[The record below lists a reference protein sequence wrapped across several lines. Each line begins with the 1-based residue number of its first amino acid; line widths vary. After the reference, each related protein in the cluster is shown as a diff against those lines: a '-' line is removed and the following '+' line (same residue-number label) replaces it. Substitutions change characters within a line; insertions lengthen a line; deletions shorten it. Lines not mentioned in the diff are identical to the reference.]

1 VTDARPRPRWIRPLG
16 ALLAG
21 ASVLALLAGPAGLD
35 RLRAASA
42 GEREPVVCRF
52 RASTGLPCLG
62 CGGTRALERMAEG
75 DLRGALAAN
84 PLGAFTGLAL
94 WLLAAAGTWAALSG
108 RARPLGLALGMLVTL
123 APGAFV
129 WNLVWWWQSLPPG
142 GPMR

>member
-1 VTDARPRPRWIRPLG
+1 VTDARPRPRWVRTLG
-16 ALLAG
+16 ALLGG

-35 RLRAASA
+35 GLRAAGT
-42 GEREPVVCRF
+42 GEREPVVCSF

-62 CGGTRALERMAEG
+62 CGGTRALERMAQG
-75 DLRGALAAN
+75 DWRSALAAN

-94 WLLAAAGTWAALSG
+94 WLLAAAGAWAALSA
-108 RARPLGLALGMLVTL
+108 RARPLGLVFGMLVAL